1 MALTKASI
9 IVEKSSGEET
19 IEVLFNPSEYK
30 IVSGNEY
37 AWQKIPGLSS
47 PIAQFISGEASTL
60 TMDLMFDTYEAKTDV
75 REKTAKVVDL
85 LDVDS
90 DLHTPPTCRFV
101 WGSLDFKGVAEKVT
115 QRYTMFLDSG
125 IPVRAI
131 LNVQFRQSLSITEQ
145 LQGIPRQS
153 ADRTKQ
159 RQLKQGEHLWMIA
172 NEEYEDPAH
181 WRDIA
186 RANNIDNPRVLET
199 GRQLIIPRLE

>member
-37 AWQKIPGLSS
+37 AWQQIPGLSS

-60 TMDLMFDTYEAKTDV
+60 TMDLMFDTYEAKTDG
-75 REKTAKVVDL
+75 RAKSVKEVDL

-172 NEEYEDPAH
+172 NEEYEDPAR